1 MLKGIL
7 LISLLVS
14 IKPYEPVDALTF
26 TYWSL
31 LRFQTISNPSQNK
44 FDKHTHLPTMIDRS
58 LLAIGAGFF
67 NVRCWWSPVLSKLVY
82 NGDMSRLFSSW
93 KMVFL
98 CVFVVSLFLE
108 ETYQF
113 PNSQPA
119 SNNQQISSIINPLEN
134 PQTRIVVGFHG
145 APQHINKG

>member
-44 FDKHTHLPTMIDRS
+44 FDKQTHLPTMIDRS
-58 LLAIGAGFF
+58 LLFRLVFSTFVVGEVPFF
-67 NVRCWWSPVLSKLVY
+67 QSLS

-93 KMVFL
+93 KIVFL
-98 CVFVVSLFLE
+98 CVFVVSLFWGE
-108 ETYQF
+108 ETY
-113 PNSQPA
+113 
-119 SNNQQISSIINPLEN
+119 SI
-134 PQTRIVVGFHG
+134 H
-145 APQHINKG
+145 